1 MRYLATLLIA
11 LCVFVVGCSRGYE
24 GENRSLAE
32 ELPVLDGVAMV
43 EEDYYGYCSQDSCLF
58 GDDRNGALLSYT
70 VETTA
75 FDQEALVEAYHD
87 ELTGWDLS
95 TFEGPCG
102 ADEDPVLCDRIIS
115 ATFTRGDEQ
124 ISLNLDNWA
133 VGRFEI
139 HVDARGGESRQ

>member
-1 MRYLATLLIA
+1 MRCLVALLTTLS
-11 LCVFVVGCSRGYE
+11 VFGVGCSRGYE
-24 GENRSLAE
+24 GENRSLAK
-32 ELPVLDGVAMV
+32 ELPVLDGVVVV
-43 EEDYYGYCSQDSCLF
+43 EENHYSYCSQDSCLF
-58 GDDRNGALLSYT
+58 GNDQSGALLSYS

-95 TFEGPCG
+95 TFVGPCG
-102 ADEDPVLCDRIIS
+102 DDKDPVLCDEIIS
-115 ATFTRGDEQ
+115 AIFTRGDET
-124 ISLNLDNWA
+124 ISLNLDNWT